1 MLMAPARPATEIQV
15 HSLHDY
21 LEKMIEKEASD
32 LHLVPGKIP
41 QVRVGGDLVPLE
53 DAAVFTADAAEQ
65 LIVDLRGE
73 VGLREL
79 DEQKD
84 VDFAYEKDGAGRFRV
99 NVSIQRGV
107 PALTLRRIHSSVP
120 NMEGLGLPP
129 VCRMLA
135 TKPRGL
141 ILVTGPVNSGKS
153 TTMAAMIEYVSSSL
167 PKRIVTLEDPVE
179 YVYSPGKSLI
189 TQRELG
195 TDVLT
200 FASGLRSALRQD
212 PDVILVGEMRDPET
226 VAACLM
232 AAETGHLVMSTL
244 HTPSAAQAV
253 DRLVDMFPAGQQEL
267 IRHRLAS
274 LIEGVLYQVLVQRRD
289 DAGRVLAAEVM
300 LGTPAVRALIRDGR
314 THQLPNVIHTSRE
327 TGMQTVDQALLF
339 LHQRRLISSEDL
351 LLYCSSPEEMSRIA
365 HVDSGA

>member
-1 MLMAPARPATEIQV
+1 MLSTATEPLDGV
-15 HSLHDY
+15 AAHGLGMY
-21 LEKMIEKEASD
+21 LEAMVEKEASD
-32 LHLVPGKIP
+32 LHLVPGKLP
-41 QVRVGGDLVPLE
+41 QIRVGGNLVEIE
-53 DAAVFTADAAEQ
+53 DADPFTQAAAEQ
-65 LIVDLRGE
+65 LILDLRGE

-79 DEQKD
+79 NEQKD
-84 VDFAYEKDGAGRFRV
+84 IDFAYEKQGAGRFRV

-107 PALTLRRIHSSVP
+107 PALTMRRIHSSVP
-120 NMEGLGLPP
+120 NMENLGLPP
-129 VCRMLA
+129 VCRILA

-153 TTMAAMIEYVSSSL
+153 TTMAAMIEYISRSL

-195 TDVLT
+195 ADVLS
-200 FASGLRSALRQD
+200 FATGLRSALRQD

-244 HTPSAAQAV
+244 HTPSAAQAI

-267 IRHRLAS
+267 IRHRLAG
-274 LIEGVLYQVLVQRRD
+274 LIEGVLYQVLVQEREGT
-289 DAGRVLAAEVM
+289 GRVLAAEIM
-300 LGTPAVRALIRDGR
+300 LGTSAVRALIRDGR
-314 THQLPNVIHTSRE
+314 THQLPNVIHTSRDS
-327 TGMQTVDQALLF
+327 GMQTLDQALLT
-339 LHQRRLISSEDL
+339 LYQRRRISSEDL
-351 LLYCSSPEEMSRIA
+351 LLYCSSPEEMRQIA
-365 HVDSGA
+365 GT